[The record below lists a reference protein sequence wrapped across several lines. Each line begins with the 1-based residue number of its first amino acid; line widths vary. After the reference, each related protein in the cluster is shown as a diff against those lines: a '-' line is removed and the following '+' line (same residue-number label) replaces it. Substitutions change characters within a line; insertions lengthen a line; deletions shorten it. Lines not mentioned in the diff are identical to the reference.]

1 MTTKTF
7 ALTKPITLSVR
18 IGHGSINVTAID
30 DLLEAT
36 VEVKARHGSSDIL
49 ERVTV
54 ELNGSTLLI
63 AGPRQG
69 GILDMFGP
77 GMRNAID
84 VAVTVPSGTAVK
96 VAAGSADIALTGRL
110 GSADLAAGAS
120 SVTADVIDG
129 DLRFRVGHG
138 NCQVGR
144 VNGSVQ
150 FRTGSGGASLDSIHG
165 DVDLASGKGEFRVGI
180 PAGVSARLDLTTGS
194 GSVNSQL
201 PVSSSSTGT
210 GKAIRIRARTG
221 HGDVH
226 LFRAAA

>member
-7 ALTKPITLSVR
+7 VLTKPINLSVR

-30 DLLEAT
+30 DLAEAT
-36 VEVKARHGSSDIL
+36 VAVSARNGSSDVL
-49 ERVTV
+49 DRVTV
-54 ELNGSTLLI
+54 ELTGTTLQI

-69 GILDMFGP
+69 GILDLFGP

-96 VAAGSADIALTGRL
+96 IAAGSADIALTGRV

-120 SVTADVIDG
+120 SVTADFIDG

-138 NCQVGR
+138 NCHVGR

-150 FRTGSGGASLDSIHG
+150 FRTGSGGATFDSIHSN
-165 DVDLASGKGEFRVGI
+165 VDLASGNGEFRVGI
-180 PAGVSARLDLTTGS
+180 PAGVSARLDLVTGS
-194 GSVNSQL
+194 GSVDSQL
-201 PVSSSSTGT
+201 PVSSSATGT
-210 GKAIRIRARTG
+210 GKAITIRARTG